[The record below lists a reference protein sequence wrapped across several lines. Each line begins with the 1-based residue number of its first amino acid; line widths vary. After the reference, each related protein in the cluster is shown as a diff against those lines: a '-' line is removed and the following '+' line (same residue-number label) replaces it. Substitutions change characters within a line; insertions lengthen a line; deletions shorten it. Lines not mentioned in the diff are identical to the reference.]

1 MIEVQENKGTTVQ
14 ESLKRD
20 AANLAILRKWLARG
34 GAKYAS
40 DIGGRK
46 LSELRK
52 SIASS
57 ARNLLALARLT
68 EATAKT
74 STKEA
79 NDDNA

>member
-20 AANLAILRKWLARG
+20 AANLAILRRWLARG

-57 ARNLLALARLT
+57 VRNILALARLA
-68 EATAKT
+68 ESTAKA
-74 STKEA
+74 SAKEA
-79 NDDNA
+79 NDAKA

>member
-1 MIEVQENKGTTVQ
+1 MIEIQENKGTTVQ

-20 AANLAILRKWLARG
+20 AANLAILRRWLARG

-57 ARNLLALARLT
+57 VRNLLALARLA
-68 EATAKT
+68 ESTANT

-79 NDDNA
+79 DDANA

>member
-1 MIEVQENKGTTVQ
+1 MIEVQEDKGTTVQ

-20 AANLAILRKWLARG
+20 AANLAILRRWLARG

-46 LSELRK
+46 LSEVRK

-57 ARNLLALARLT
+57 VRNLLALARLT
-68 EATAKT
+68 EATAKA

-79 NDDNA
+79 DDDNA

>member
-20 AANLAILRKWLARG
+20 AANLAILRRWLARG